1 MNGITEKL
9 LGIVSDWA
17 GSFNGA
23 FNIRENGQC
32 AGRQST
38 AHIKIESKTRRP
50 RLGYPHSARHKRR
63 KRFHSR
69 LCDSRRC

>member
-23 FNIRENGQC
+23 FNIRE
-32 AGRQST
+32 T
-38 AHIKIESKTRRP
+38 ANAQGGSPP
-50 RLGYPHSARHKRR
+50 RILK
-63 KRFHSR
+63 
-69 LCDSRRC
+69 

>member
-23 FNIRENGQC
+23 FNIREM
-32 AGRQST
+32 
-38 AHIKIESKTRRP
+38 RRAAVH
-50 RLGYPHSARHKRR
+50 RAY
-63 KRFHSR
+63 
-69 LCDSRRC
+69 